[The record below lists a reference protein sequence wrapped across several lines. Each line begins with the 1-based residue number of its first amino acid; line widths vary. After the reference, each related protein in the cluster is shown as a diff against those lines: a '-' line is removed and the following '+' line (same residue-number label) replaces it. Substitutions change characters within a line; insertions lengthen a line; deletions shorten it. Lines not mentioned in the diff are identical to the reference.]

1 MANIFEDGITHS
13 NFEAILTDPG
23 LLAALQVSE
32 WSAGD
37 FKTVNKNLIEV
48 GWEQI
53 REILAKIYKVQAPVA
68 TIALDDI
75 DLEASLHN
83 AARVDVVLDL
93 QRINRV
99 LNAALHNEYPV
110 PHLVAWKMP
119 NGFIK
124 LLDGLHR
131 YTTFR
136 AVKRKSL
143 KAYLVECDET
153 IADLIARS
161 LNAHCGIGQLTEYSV
176 SQAVEY
182 VINKGVGNGDLAQIA
197 AYFCVNN
204 SYLQERVHTQRFVIA
219 LIQDGLVTTAIL
231 ALSTKLLRLVR
242 RHPVFKTGDNPL
254 VYSPEERAGKARVL
268 NQALA
273 YKLSCDKVKY
283 ILDGLLAAHVQGS
296 EDIDEII
303 MGSLETLGVTIGG
316 GFGAKI
322 NPDPQLNI
330 VQPMGIGVRFRNA
343 VNQLRGIAVELPDD
357 LVGIYPT
364 AQMTAEMQFSVSVL
378 INELNRLK

>member
-182 VINKGVGNGDLAQIA
+182 VINKGVGNGRLLLRQQLVSPGAGPYAAVRHRTHPGRARHDRHPGAVHQAAQARPA
-197 AYFCVNN
+197 APGV
-204 SYLQERVHTQRFVIA
+204 
-219 LIQDGLVTTAIL
+219 QDG
-231 ALSTKLLRLVR
+231 R
-242 RHPVFKTGDNPL
+242 
-254 VYSPEERAGKARVL
+254 
-268 NQALA
+268 
-273 YKLSCDKVKY
+273 
-283 ILDGLLAAHVQGS
+283 
-296 EDIDEII
+296 
-303 MGSLETLGVTIGG
+303 
-316 GFGAKI
+316 
-322 NPDPQLNI
+322 
-330 VQPMGIGVRFRNA
+330 
-343 VNQLRGIAVELPDD
+343 
-357 LVGIYPT
+357 
-364 AQMTAEMQFSVSVL
+364 
-378 INELNRLK
+378 

>member
-1 MANIFEDGITHS
+1 
-13 NFEAILTDPG
+13 
-23 LLAALQVSE
+23 
-32 WSAGD
+32 
-37 FKTVNKNLIEV
+37 
-48 GWEQI
+48 
-53 REILAKIYKVQAPVA
+53 
-68 TIALDDI
+68 
-75 DLEASLHN
+75 
-83 AARVDVVLDL
+83 
-93 QRINRV
+93 
-99 LNAALHNEYPV
+99 
-110 PHLVAWKMP
+110 
-119 NGFIK
+119 
-124 LLDGLHR
+124 
-131 YTTFR
+131 
-136 AVKRKSL
+136 
-143 KAYLVECDET
+143 
-153 IADLIARS
+153 
-161 LNAHCGIGQLTEYSV
+161 
-176 SQAVEY
+176 
-182 VINKGVGNGDLAQIA
+182 
-197 AYFCVNN
+197 
-204 SYLQERVHTQRFVIA
+204 
-219 LIQDGLVTTAIL
+219 
-231 ALSTKLLRLVR
+231 
-242 RHPVFKTGDNPL
+242 VFKTGDNPL

>member
-182 VINKGVGNGDLAQIA
+182 VINKGVGNGDLAQ
-197 AYFCVNN
+197 
-204 SYLQERVHTQRFVIA
+204 
-219 LIQDGLVTTAIL
+219 DGLVTTAIL